1 MSTLLQLMSKMQL
14 SERLFFHFRFRPS
27 FRPFSGSFPLFPG
40 PALLFQG
47 PLLYLWF
54 RSTFL
59 GSVLLS
65 LGRASFTD
73 YVPLSLGRAVPPA
86 AGSHRQRL
94 ARAGE
99 PFRSSSPQQG
109 VSVAPLGVSEA
120 PLGVSVAP
128 SIRFHRRECAHI
140 QTMIPCQ
147 ANRQHF
153 LPRKCARPVK
163 TQQTGSTFAP
173 KTRPVCQKIA
183 DRQHF
188 CPENAPGLSKISRPA
203 ALLP

>member
-1 MSTLLQLMSKMQL
+1 MSKMQL
-14 SERLFFHFRFRPS
+14 SERLFFHFRFYPS
-27 FRPFSGSFPLFPG
+27 FRPFSGSFLLFPG
-40 PALLFQG
+40 PALLFQGPALLFPG

-65 LGRASFTD
+65 LGRTA
-73 YVPLSLGRAVPPA
+73 PPA

-109 VSVAPLGVSEA
+109 VSVAP
-120 PLGVSVAP
+120 

-147 ANRQHF
+147 ANRQH
-153 LPRKCARPVK
+153 PDRKM
-163 TQQTGSTFAP
+163 
-173 KTRPVCQKIA
+173 RPVCQKIA